1 MKTASFGIAGLSI
14 TFFTILAVLT
24 VGTTHMRTVNLQD
37 NLQHVLETSLE
48 TAMSQKAYDVDS
60 DDELVADVIEGMALY
75 LDDNCD
81 LKLEVNEIDRSLG
94 ILSVKATVGY
104 NPVTQ
109 GKLKDTNGDGVIDDA
124 DKKRSEVTAERTV
137 ILEQY
142 DVENPGKM
150 TISYYIVD
158 ASGRA
163 AMYKTYQ
170 LTEGVKCAA
179 PKDPT
184 SNFDGRWYDESG
196 RGYTPDEIEA
206 MDLTRNMVFYSVPM
220 DE

>member
-1 MKTASFGIAGLSI
+1 MKTAAFGIAGLSI

-24 VGTTHMRTVNLQD
+24 VGTTHTRTVNLQD

-48 TAMSQKAYDVDS
+48 TAMNQKAYDVNS

-81 LKLEVNEIDRSLG
+81 LQIEVNEIDRSLG
-94 ILSVKATVGY
+94 ILSVKATAGY
-104 NPVTQ
+104 NPVTH
-109 GKLKDTNGDGVIDDA
+109 GKPKDVNGDGVIDDA

-170 LTEGVKCAA
+170 LTEGVKCMA
-179 PKDPT
+179 PNDPT

-196 RGYTPDEIEA
+196 RGYTPDEIKA
-206 MDLTRNMVFYSVPM
+206 MDLTQDMKFYSEPKP
-220 DE
+220 E